1 MHRPDKTRK
10 ASHQAFRSTGRLCD
24 IEGCS
29 VHFMFLATMERL
41 SR

>member
-1 MHRPDKTRK
+1 MHRPDKMRK